1 MWSLGEERRT
11 RTRARSL
18 GEKEERTRMQVRSL
32 GEAERTRRTE
42 KIMIGIRL
50 AGLACRPRTKGAS
63 AIAIGN
69 GEGHGGD
76 GVAQRREES
85 WLATI

>member
-42 KIMIGIRL
+42 KIMTTATVKSVWSDRL
-50 AGLACRPRTKGAS
+50 HEYLL
-63 AIAIGN
+63 
-69 GEGHGGD
+69 
-76 GVAQRREES
+76 QYRRSNEIS
-85 WLATI
+85 F